1 MNSVSKITEVTRD
14 EIHYDNGMV
23 MKVHESGI
31 LHVLF
36 NTKERWCDKAQV
48 SGYDPKTGM
57 DYFGFWF
64 SSDEGYD
71 EDIILEWPKHLG
83 SNTDYRSLA
92 EQNKDQVELFFLP
105 WSMLK

>member
-23 MKVHESGI
+23 MKVHESGV

-36 NTKERWCDKAQV
+36 NTRERWCDKAQV
-48 SGYDPKTGM
+48 YGVDPEMK
-57 DYFGFWF
+57 YFGFWF

-71 EDIILEWPKHLG
+71 EDVILEWPEHLG
-83 SNTDYRSLA
+83 NIADFRSLA
-92 EQNKDQVELFFLP
+92 EQNKDQVELFFFP
-105 WSMLK
+105 WDMFK